1 MRYINSVY
9 RPLARTIK
17 GHKVTI
23 FIDHLVAK
31 HLPHGSGING
41 DWQVVLKK
49 DRATCY
55 NTFDHMDENGM
66 YDAYIDF
73 SVTFKP
79 GRQVSVRFHDLT
91 KDGRAAI
98 KDGLREYLED
108 TLAESWDGIAKELEW
123 DN

>member
-1 MRYINSVY
+1 MRYISSK
-9 RPLARTIK
+9 PLRRTIK
-17 GHKVTI
+17 GHKISILTDTVI
-23 FIDHLVAK
+23 AHRI
-31 HLPHGSGING
+31 LPHGSGING

-73 SVTFKP
+73 SATFKP

-98 KDGLREYLED
+98 KDGLREYLEE
-108 TLAESWDGIAKELEW
+108 TLADSWDGVAKELEW
-123 DN
+123 D

>member
-1 MRYINSVY
+1 MRYISST
-9 RPLARTIK
+9 PLRKTIK
-17 GHKVTI
+17 GHRLSAFTDS
-23 FIDHLVAK
+23 FIANQF
-31 HLPHGSGING
+31 LPHGSGINS

-79 GRQVSVRFHDLT
+79 GRKVNVRFHDLT

-98 KDGLREYLED
+98 KDGLREYLEE